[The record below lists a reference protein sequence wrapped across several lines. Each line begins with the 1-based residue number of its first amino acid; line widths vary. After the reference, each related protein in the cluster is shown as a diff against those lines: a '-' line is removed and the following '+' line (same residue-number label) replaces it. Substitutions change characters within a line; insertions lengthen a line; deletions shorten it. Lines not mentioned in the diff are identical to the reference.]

1 MGELIK
7 VTCPR
12 CGQEWKC
19 RRGHGKNHAR
29 LEVVCESFSENTQ
42 IQIKQLLVKN
52 PFPLFQFDYRPI
64 VCQDCKVVDSVPVL
78 KMPKEQASFVGD
90 CARCGKEVALELL
103 EKPLEC
109 PICQAEVMEV
119 QRIGFWD

>member
-1 MGELIK
+1 MIK
-7 VTCPR
+7 VTCPS
-12 CGQEWKC
+12 CGQEWNC

-29 LEVVCESFSENTQ
+29 LEMVCEAFEENTQ
-42 IQIKQLLVKN
+42 IQIKQLIAKN

-64 VCQDCKVVDSVPVL
+64 ACQSCKVVDSVPVL
-78 KMPKEQASFVGD
+78 KIPKEQASFVGD
-90 CARCGKEVALELL
+90 CARCGKEVMTESL

-109 PICQAEVMEV
+109 PICQAEAVEV